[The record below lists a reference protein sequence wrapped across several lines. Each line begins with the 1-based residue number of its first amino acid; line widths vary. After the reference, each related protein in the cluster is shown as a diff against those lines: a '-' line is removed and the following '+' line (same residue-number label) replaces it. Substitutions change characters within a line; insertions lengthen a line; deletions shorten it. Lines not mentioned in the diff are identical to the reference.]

1 MKFIVLLSALMAPSL
16 VMGLLDV
23 KMKAKGRKY
32 IGSAADPNTFNDSTC
47 KVILTADF
55 GCVTPEN
62 SMKWD
67 ATEREIFFPL
77 GPGVLRVVG

>member
-1 MKFIVLLSALMAPSL
+1 MKFTALLSALLAPSL
-16 VMGLLDV
+16 VFGLLDV

-32 IGSAADPNTFNDSTC
+32 IGSAADPNTLSDSTC
-47 KVILTADF
+47 SLILRSDF

-67 ATEREIFFPL
+67 ATEREFL
-77 GPGVLRVVG
+77 NPGLRMGGC